1 MSTDSLPRLRA
12 ICLALPET
20 TEQEAWGAP
29 TFRVRKKIF
38 AMFADNHHRD
48 GRVAVW
54 CPAPVGIQQLLVR
67 SDPDTYFMPPY
78 VGVKGW
84 IGIIIDGLGDE
95 ELREQ
100 IVQSY
105 CMIAPKKLQAMV
117 DG

>member
-1 MSTDSLPRLRA
+1 MSTDPLSRLRA

-20 TEQEAWGAP
+20 TEPEAWGTP

-38 AMFADNHHRD
+38 AMFANNHHRD

-67 SDPDTYFMPPY
+67 SDPDTYFVPPY

-84 IGIIIDGLGDE
+84 IGIVIEELGDG

-105 CMIAPKKLQAMV
+105 CMIAPKKLQALV
-117 DG
+117 DA